1 MKVKSEFHNKKE
13 QFGIHGFFVILLAYI
28 FRIFILWTAEGM
40 NFNYTLSSF
49 ANLGMKAAEIISN
62 FIIVALIVKFS
73 VKPELLSKGIF
84 KKFIINF
91 FVPVC
96 ILIFIEDFINE
107 IFYEAAKY
115 EFWIYFTITVSAVI
129 KFLKGFIWISG
140 IFIFTSEKT
149 FILFDFFKKLKE
161 KVSLLIAFPLIVF
174 LNSIEPLIFNLVDL
188 RSIVYNEIFGQIGS
202 ISRGLIY
209 FLITFTS
216 IYTVLGVF
224 LFFINMLTKSS
235 YEIENYK
242 NNIFSVVTFI
252 KDNMPFFI
260 LKIVFPQAVLIYL
273 YYLFTNITYNT
284 RGVSSIFMSAVPI
297 FLFVFIEALVIKSIF
312 SFNETKVSHTF
323 WTVLFYGFIVRLGMG
338 SLFKACFIKIFTKVS
353 KTAESIFRS
362 KFGFWE
368 IKNIF
373 YDSGIVSVYL
383 VLILWFVVVYTI
395 IMLCIIWCS
404 KNKIMK
410 LNLCFPFIFIRFL
423 NPLKTSLMAFS
434 GFIVFFS
441 QYVLADNFYRITEI
455 SIFAN
460 PTFLLILFSV
470 VIIGSV
476 FMFYIVQQFKSS
488 VAEMCN
494 NI

>member
-1 MKVKSEFHNKKE
+1 
-13 QFGIHGFFVILLAYI
+13 
-28 FRIFILWTAEGM
+28 
-40 NFNYTLSSF
+40 
-49 ANLGMKAAEIISN
+49 
-62 FIIVALIVKFS
+62 
-73 VKPELLSKGIF
+73 
-84 KKFIINF
+84 
-91 FVPVC
+91 
-96 ILIFIEDFINE
+96 
-107 IFYEAAKY
+107 
-115 EFWIYFTITVSAVI
+115 
-129 KFLKGFIWISG
+129 
-140 IFIFTSEKT
+140 
-149 FILFDFFKKLKE
+149 
-161 KVSLLIAFPLIVF
+161 
-174 LNSIEPLIFNLVDL
+174 
-188 RSIVYNEIFGQIGS
+188 
-202 ISRGLIY
+202 
-209 FLITFTS
+209 
-216 IYTVLGVF
+216 
-224 LFFINMLTKSS
+224 MLTKSS

-284 RGVSSIFMSAVPI
+284 RGVSSIFMTAVPI

-373 YDSGIVSVYL
+373 YDSGIVSMYL

-460 PTFLLILFSV
+460 PSFLLILFSV

-476 FMFYIVQQFKSS
+476 FIFYIVQQFKSS

>member
-73 VKPELLSKGIF
+73 VKPELLSKGIL

-107 IFYEAAKY
+107 IFYEVAKY

-188 RSIVYNEIFGQIGS
+188 RSIVYNEIFGQIGN

-216 IYTVLGVF
+216 I
-224 LFFINMLTKSS
+224 
-235 YEIENYK
+235 
-242 NNIFSVVTFI
+242 
-252 KDNMPFFI
+252 
-260 LKIVFPQAVLIYL
+260 
-273 YYLFTNITYNT
+273 
-284 RGVSSIFMSAVPI
+284 
-297 FLFVFIEALVIKSIF
+297 
-312 SFNETKVSHTF
+312 
-323 WTVLFYGFIVRLGMG
+323 
-338 SLFKACFIKIFTKVS
+338 
-353 KTAESIFRS
+353 
-362 KFGFWE
+362 
-368 IKNIF
+368 
-373 YDSGIVSVYL
+373 
-383 VLILWFVVVYTI
+383 
-395 IMLCIIWCS
+395 
-404 KNKIMK
+404 
-410 LNLCFPFIFIRFL
+410 
-423 NPLKTSLMAFS
+423 
-434 GFIVFFS
+434 
-441 QYVLADNFYRITEI
+441 
-455 SIFAN
+455 
-460 PTFLLILFSV
+460 
-470 VIIGSV
+470 
-476 FMFYIVQQFKSS
+476 
-488 VAEMCN
+488 
-494 NI
+494 